1 MTDAKMP
8 ERRGQNQLWEA
19 RFDAA
24 TTTVCAFCKV
34 CDTPYP
40 AHSPGCSLAALL
52 GLLREG
58 RHILSNESIIKV
70 QGDLIGQVVFGDW
83 SAKVDA
89 ALAASEPPGTAPQA
103 SSLRDPPGG
112 GGDMSDTLDEIRA
125 WARID
130 DRAFRL
136 ERTDALVEVAKARGE
151 ALRGAL
157 ADIGYSADMTLK
169 VARAKSGRVCAAN
182 PPAEGATV

>member
-8 ERRGQNQLWEA
+8 ERRGPNQLWEA

-58 RHILSNESIIKV
+58 LHILSNESIIKV

-103 SSLRDPPGG
+103 SSLRGPPGG
-112 GGDMSDTLDEIRA
+112 GGGTRGAPDP
-125 WARID
+125 
-130 DRAFRL
+130 
-136 ERTDALVEVAKARGE
+136 ERTRGRKEESRAR
-151 ALRGAL
+151 
-157 ADIGYSADMTLK
+157 
-169 VARAKSGRVCAAN
+169 
-182 PPAEGATV
+182 P